1 MNLKEAFRYQKFL
14 TSLLNSA
21 SGAIIS
27 REHMFKTTKEHLKR
41 KANPE
46 AEDMIEVVDTEDFVP
61 NDTVI
66 DFMLWIV
73 GEKDRLTVAI
83 NEAKR
88 KAPIDI
94 DAALEANKARQEIK
108 SRVAYMLTNK
118 ASARTERGTDY
129 RFNAEGNQIAYFY
142 DIIVTTEDNF
152 DRARAKET
160 IKMLGNISDR
170 TSAEIDAALINTDVS
185 YITAFSVNDT
195 FEDIIAEFAERMALS
210 EDKT

>member
-1 MNLKEAFRYQKFL
+1 
-14 TSLLNSA
+14 
-21 SGAIIS
+21 
-27 REHMFKTTKEHLKR
+27 
-41 KANPE
+41 
-46 AEDMIEVVDTEDFVP
+46 
-61 NDTVI
+61 
-66 DFMLWIV
+66 
-73 GEKDRLTVAI
+73 
-83 NEAKR
+83 
-88 KAPIDI
+88 
-94 DAALEANKARQEIK
+94 
-108 SRVAYMLTNK
+108 MLTNK

-129 RFNAEGNQIAYFY
+129 RFNAEGNQTAYFY